1 MADSARRIQRDVR
14 KLERDPPD
22 LVLGFGLQ
30 AKSKWLRVALQ
41 GPPETPYDRGVYIVQ
56 IDIPAHYP
64 HKAPKIKVLTE
75 NGRFETQ
82 KQICVDGLTSMHEES
97 WNPLQTFN
105 SICIAFVSFMSED
118 VVGYAGIKRSAA
130 QRRALAARSDAF
142 NEEAGLYKGLKWVRD
157 KPAPPGEAG
166 AGAGAGA
173 RAGAEGGDN
182 AGGPGAAVRG
192 GGRGPG
198 AGGGDVGSKV
208 FLMAVVLVVV
218 AFAVQSLKKV
228 QEGDNV
234 FA

>member
-64 HKAPKIKVLTE
+64 HKAPKIKVLTPS
-75 NGRFETQ
+75 GRFETQ

-130 QRRALAARSDAF
+130 ERRALPARSDAF
-142 NEEAGLYKGLKWVRD
+142 NEEAGLYKGLKWIRD
-157 KPAPPGEAG
+157 KPAPPAPPGE
-166 AGAGAGA
+166 
-173 RAGAEGGDN
+173 AEGGDT

-228 QEGDNV
+228 QEGGNV
-234 FA
+234 FVVS

>member
-64 HKAPKIKVLTE
+64 HKAPKIKVLTPS
-75 NGRFETQ
+75 GRFETQ

-130 QRRALAARSDAF
+130 ERRALPARSDAL
-142 NEEAGLYKGLKWVRD
+142 NEEGISGPWLRCHCPGNGEQHRHQQLRRAAVGPPRYLLCPAWSPSTAGL
-157 KPAPPGEAG
+157 PEQ
-166 AGAGAGA
+166 
-173 RAGAEGGDN
+173 
-182 AGGPGAAVRG
+182 
-192 GGRGPG
+192 
-198 AGGGDVGSKV
+198 
-208 FLMAVVLVVV
+208 M
-218 AFAVQSLKKV
+218 
-228 QEGDNV
+228 
-234 FA
+234 